1 MTLLKR
7 NDHNTRQDA
16 RTRTSAGSN
25 VEPLSPTGR
34 PMRLEDLP
42 PVTTKRWVARRKA
55 EVVAAV
61 RGGLL
66 SLQDA
71 CRRYSLSED
80 EYRTWERL
88 IDDHG
93 LKGLHTTRTQVY
105 RNIAQRKA
113 RRSDDRAEA

>member
-7 NDHNTRQDA
+7 HNRDA
-16 RTRTSAGSN
+16 QNQSVATMGN
-25 VEPLSPTGR
+25 VEPLSPLGR

-55 EVVAAV
+55 EVVSAV
-61 RGGLL
+61 RGGLI

-80 EYRTWERL
+80 EYRSWEQL

-105 RNIAQRKA
+105 RNIAQRKG
-113 RRSDDRAEA
+113 RGPNLVTSH